1 MKVTGHY
8 TSGWRDPQLR
18 GCGEKSIWWA
28 RMERGQGPRGWERRP
43 ALPAE
48 LLQRREVMC
57 LLELLES
64 MG

>member
-1 MKVTGHY
+1 
-8 TSGWRDPQLR
+8 
-18 GCGEKSIWWA
+18 
-28 RMERGQGPRGWERRP
+28 MERGQGPRGWERRP